1 MYYKFIDTIF
11 MEFRQGG
18 FTVGDLLIILIIISL
33 SFLCIAKFKGEKN
46 TSFLYPLQIND
57 LNNKF

>member
-1 MYYKFIDTIF
+1 
-11 MEFRQGG
+11 MEFKQGG

-33 SFLCIAKFKGEKN
+33 TFFVIAKFKGEKN
-46 TSFLYPLQIND
+46 TSYLYPMQIKD